1 MTSRVNRFARGMRFG
16 TVDAY
21 LSLAIEAAANAE
33 SAAGYDIL
41 PEQERVRLA
50 DAIATL
56 TGIAQRFC
64 GYVEKEREVRRG

>member
-1 MTSRVNRFARGMRFG
+1 MASRVNRFARGMRFG

-50 DAIATL
+50 DL
-56 TGIAQRFC
+56 RRQRTRDASA
-64 GYVEKEREVRRG
+64 EPSSELL

>member
-1 MTSRVNRFARGMRFG
+1 MASRVNRFARGMRFG

-21 LSLAIEAAANAE
+21 LSLAIEAAESAK

-50 DAIATL
+50 DAIAAL

-64 GYVEKEREVRRG
+64 GYVEKERAARRG

>member
-1 MTSRVNRFARGMRFG
+1 MRFG
-16 TVDAY
+16 AVDAY

-41 PEQERVRLA
+41 TEKDRAQLA

-64 GYVEKEREVRRG
+64 GAVEKEREVGRG